1 MTWSDLDWPAL
12 DRLREGFLSGSAAKG
27 PYWRSLSDLASY
39 DFTYAERIGWKW
51 DAVLAEIRRRQWT
64 PPSRSL
70 LDWGCGSGIAGRR
83 VLAAFGAENFDTL
96 QVWDHS
102 SLAREFAADS
112 ARKQFP
118 TLAISEF
125 SPASVTLNSQS
136 ATRNSRPA
144 PIGTL
149 VLSHVLNELSAAS
162 RAELLALVD
171 RADAVIWI
179 EPGTHASSRDLASLR
194 DQLRNRFDIIAPCT
208 HALNCPLFAPENERH
223 WCHYFAPAP
232 SGIYA
237 DSHWVK
243 FGQRAGVDLRSLPY
257 SVLILERKNIRA
269 LTTSASLN
277 AQPSTLNPPSSAP
290 LPPDT
295 SRVLGRARVHK
306 AHTDLLACDR
316 TGLNDLK
323 LFKRTDPALHK
334 QFDRDPP
341 IPLYRFTRKEGKI
354 ASAQPLFP

>member
-12 DRLREGFLSGSAAKG
+12 DRLRDGFLSGSAANG

-51 DAVLAEIRRRQWT
+51 DAVLAELRRRQWT

-83 VLAAFGAENFDTL
+83 VLSAFGAENFDTL
-96 QVWDHS
+96 RVWDYS
-102 SLAREFAADS
+102 PLARQFAAT
-112 ARKQFP
+112 AAKENFP
-118 TLAISEF
+118 ALSVSEF
-125 SPASVTLNSQS
+125 SPHDP
-136 ATRNSRPA
+136 AT

-149 VLSHVLNELSAAS
+149 VLSHVLNELPATARS
-162 RAELLALVD
+162 ELLALID

-194 DQLRNRFDIIAPCT
+194 DRLRADFDIIAPCT
-208 HALNCPLFAPENERH
+208 HALDCPLFTAANERH

-232 SGIYA
+232 TGIYA
-237 DSHWVK
+237 DSNWVK

-257 SVLILERKNIRA
+257 SVLVLERKNLRA
-269 LTTSASLN
+269 
-277 AQPSTLNPPSSAP
+277 SSSSVP
-290 LPPDT
+290 LPPNA
-295 SRVLGRARVHK
+295 SRVLGRLRVHK
-306 AHTDLLACDR
+306 AHTDLLACDA
-316 TGLNDLK
+316 TGLHDLK

-334 QFDRDPP
+334 QLDRNPP
-341 IPLYRFTRKEGKI
+341 LPLYRFEREEEKI
-354 ASAQPLFP
+354 TAAAPLFP